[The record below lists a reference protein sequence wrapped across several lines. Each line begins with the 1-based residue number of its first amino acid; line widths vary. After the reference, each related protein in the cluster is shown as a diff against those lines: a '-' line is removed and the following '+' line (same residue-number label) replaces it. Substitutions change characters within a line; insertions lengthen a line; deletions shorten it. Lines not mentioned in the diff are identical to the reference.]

1 MMVTEK
7 TTDNGCHGSRR

>member
-7 TTDNGCHGSRR
+7 TTDNGCHGSQR